1 MELLYTDQPLHKNK
15 IEKKSIQKEKVVM
28 IIKEKR
34 NALHFKYF
42 LYVELAYA
50 MVVTENVMFI
60 ALMWWH

>member
-1 MELLYTDQPLHKNK
+1 MELLYTDQPLYKNK

-42 LYVELAYA
+42 LYAELAYA
-50 MVVTENVMFI
+50 MVVIENVMFI
-60 ALMWWH
+60 ALVWWH

>member
-34 NALHFKYF
+34 DVYRFGVVALEI
-42 LYVELAYA
+42 LREDILV
-50 MVVTENVMFI
+50 NS
-60 ALMWWH
+60 